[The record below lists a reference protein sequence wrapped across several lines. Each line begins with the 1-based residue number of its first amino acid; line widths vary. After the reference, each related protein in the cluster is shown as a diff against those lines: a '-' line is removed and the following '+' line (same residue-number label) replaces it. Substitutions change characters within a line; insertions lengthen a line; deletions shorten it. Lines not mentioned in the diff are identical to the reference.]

1 MVSRM
6 EINAITL
13 IAEEREH
20 QKYLAAREKTKEET
34 REYCSTV
41 LSEQLKKEANKPSR
55 SFGFKVTLPDRDR
68 ESHLIKLDE
77 GSSTYY
83 SAVTEFYYNIDT
95 MVEFIKAHGF
105 DVTVEDSTYRY
116 NCRTTYKCNKITIK
130 W

>member
-1 MVSRM
+1 MVSRT

-13 IAEEREH
+13 VAEEREH

-55 SFGFKVTLPDRDR
+55 SLEFKVSIPDQDR

-83 SAVTEFYYNIDT
+83 STVTGFYNIDT
-95 MVEFIKAHGF
+95 MVEFIKEHGF

-116 NCRTTYKCNKITIK
+116 NCRTTYSCKKITIK

>member
-13 IAEEREH
+13 VAEEREH

-34 REYCSTV
+34 REYCSTA
-41 LSEQLKKEANKPSR
+41 LSEQLKKEANRPTH
-55 SFGFKVTLPDRDR
+55 SFELKVSLPDRDR

-83 SAVTEFYYNIDT
+83 SEAVGFYNIDT
-95 MVEFIKAHGF
+95 MVEFIKEHGF

-116 NCRTTYKCNKITIK
+116 NCRTTYSCKKITIK

>member
-13 IAEEREH
+13 VAEEREH
-20 QKYLAAREKTKEET
+20 QKYLSAREKTKEET

-41 LSEQLKKEANKPSR
+41 LSEQLKKEADKPSH
-55 SFGFKVTLPDRDR
+55 SFEFKVSIPDQDR

-77 GSSTYY
+77 NSSTYY
-83 SAVTEFYYNIDT
+83 SEVAGYYNIDT
-95 MVEFIKAHGF
+95 MVGFIKEHGF

-116 NCRTTYKCNKITIK
+116 TCRTTYSCKKITIK

>member
-13 IAEEREH
+13 VAEEREH
-20 QKYLAAREKTKEET
+20 QKYLAEREKTKKET

-41 LSEQLKKEANKPSR
+41 LSEQLKKEADKPSH
-55 SFGFKVTLPDRDR
+55 SFGFKVSIPDQDG

-77 GSSTYY
+77 NSSTYY
-83 SAVTEFYYNIDT
+83 SEVAGYYNIDT
-95 MVEFIKAHGF
+95 MVEFIKEHGF

-116 NCRTTYKCNKITIK
+116 SCRTTYSCKKITIK

>member
-1 MVSRM
+1 MVSRT

-13 IAEEREH
+13 VAEEREH
-20 QKYLAAREKTKEET
+20 QKYLIEREKIKEKT

-55 SFGFKVTLPDRDR
+55 SFDFKVSLPDSDR

-83 SAVTEFYYNIDT
+83 SIVEGFYNIDT
-95 MVEFIKAHGF
+95 MVEFIKEHGF

-116 NCRTTYKCNKITIK
+116 TCRTTYSCKKITIK

>member
-1 MVSRM
+1 MVSCT
-6 EINAITL
+6 EIKAITL
-13 IAEEREH
+13 VAEEREH

-41 LSEQLKKEANKPSR
+41 LSEQLKKEANKPSH
-55 SFGFKVTLPDRDR
+55 SLEFKVSIPDRDR

-83 SAVTEFYYNIDT
+83 SEVAGFYNIDT
-95 MVEFIKAHGF
+95 MVEFIKEHGF
-105 DVTVEDSTYRY
+105 DVTVEDSAYRY
-116 NCRTTYKCNKITIK
+116 NCRTTYSCKKITIK

>member
-1 MVSRM
+1 MVSRA

-13 IAEEREH
+13 VAEEREH

-41 LSEQLKKEANKPSR
+41 LSEQLKKEANKPSHY
-55 SFGFKVTLPDRDR
+55 FEFKVSTPDRDR

-83 SAVTEFYYNIDT
+83 SEATGFYNIDT

-105 DVTVEDSTYRY
+105 DVTVADSTYRY
-116 NCRTTYKCNKITIK
+116 SSRTTYSCKKITIK